1 MGLKG
6 RRVSCKIKNL
16 MKSIFDSMEEY
27 EYREFPNIQG
37 NAVQR
42 TIEKWESEGWE
53 LHEIRG
59 SRTIYKRKI
68 NG

>member
-1 MGLKG
+1 
-6 RRVSCKIKNL
+6 
-16 MKSIFDSMEEY
+16 MEEY
-27 EYREFPNIQG
+27 EYKEFPNIQG

-59 SRTIYKRKI
+59 SRTIYKRKL
-68 NG
+68 NGQ